1 MPEKSLKIFLC
12 LMMGIV
18 LAGCSSIKA
27 RTYVETKERVDQ
39 EPACN
44 AGNLFGGA
52 SPQPAP
58 KKTRQIYVLEVTQ
71 KTPEE
76 RRAVKNIETS
86 ADKNSPALPD
96 ASAEPSVSSPLK

>member
-39 EPACN
+39 
-44 AGNLFGGA
+44 
-52 SPQPAP
+52 
-58 KKTRQIYVLEVTQ
+58 
-71 KTPEE
+71 
-76 RRAVKNIETS
+76 
-86 ADKNSPALPD
+86 
-96 ASAEPSVSSPLK
+96 